1 VQITNLQNSNGQ
13 IIKAENQIMQIALGK
28 PPTTTQIKKKKI
40 KKLSG
45 YITQVDT

>member
-1 VQITNLQNSNGQ
+1 MNKSF
-13 IIKAENQIMQIALGK
+13 KAENQIMQIALGK
-28 PPTTTQIKKKKI
+28 PPTTTQIKKLKKI